1 LKAQDDAEYHFMFG
15 EKQRLFGE
23 TGRGSI
29 FAELEFNMGAAYT
42 QAVMWCLE
50 AGPDVTHGVDDE
62 DFADLTSKK
71 TSSNFPPALRSSA
84 KGLAS
89 GIASL

>member
-1 LKAQDDAEYHFMFG
+1 MEPQDDAEYHFIFG
-15 EKQRLFGE
+15 EKQCE

-50 AGPDVTHGVDDE
+50 ARPDVTHGVDDE